1 MVPIVKSIQLDKEE
15 FKSFRP
21 VSLLS
26 FVSKLT
32 ERVVH
37 TRINGYLNAN
47 NLHVASQYSYKRHHG
62 CETFLLKLVDD
73 IIVAVDQKLAVV
85 VLIIVLSTAFD
96 TLDHR
101 ALLNILQF
109 KFKLSCGSKSS

>member
-1 MVPIVKSIQLDKEE
+1 M
-15 FKSFRP
+15 F
-21 VSLLS
+21 
-26 FVSKLT
+26 
-32 ERVVH
+32 
-37 TRINGYLNAN
+37 G
-47 NLHVASQYSYKRHHG
+47 YKRHHG

-85 VLIIVLSTAFD
+85 VLIIDLSTAFD